1 MIRPPDLLTSITSE
15 TQMHHST
22 HKWVEMLR
30 WATMLSVAKLTPGQ
44 EGYYERSV
52 ADGLDDYYAG
62 RGESPGV
69 WVGRGARELEL
80 EGVVREGELGRLIRG
95 KHPHTGKQ
103 LRRHYRARRITVE
116 RIDPFTGDRMLEVQ
130 KLAPVAGFDLV
141 FSPPKSVSLL
151 HALGGEEP
159 RRAVQEAHLSAWQA
173 ALAYL
178 EDEACVTRRGR
189 NGVQREHAGG
199 FVAAAYQHRTSRA
212 QDPHLHTHV
221 IVANMAQS
229 PSDGKWRALDAEPIL
244 KGYRLAA
251 GYLYQTHL
259 RAELTRTLGVEW
271 EQPRKGM
278 AELRHVPRAVIRA
291 FSTRRV
297 QVEEALAGKDGGGF
311 YAAQLAAVETREHK
325 QHVDLVA
332 LREDWGARAA
342 EHGLGRRELEALF
355 GRAHQHQ
362 PSRDGLLRMAERLL
376 GPEGLTKQRTA
387 FSGPEIVMAW
397 AEAHSAGASAERVRT
412 LASRLVAVDGVE
424 RVGERP
430 SPGRPARYSTVDLL
444 SLERAALAV
453 VERGRDADA
462 PSISPERLQEIERVD
477 RIVLSAEQERMVRE
491 VATSPNRV
499 VCVVGLAGAGKTT
512 ATHAV
517 AQVFAHERIEVVG
530 AAPSGVAAEKL
541 QDETGIPSA
550 TLHRLLDQARREGCL
565 PHGSVLVIDEAA
577 MAETRILAPVLGLVE
592 QAQGK
597 AILIGDP
604 QQLPAVGAGGLFAG
618 IVEREGAVVLSENR
632 RQRDELERDA
642 LARVR
647 AGVGRDYLAYAEL
660 RERLVVSESPVTTRA
675 RLLADWWTHARDDLP
690 GNVMLALRR
699 RDVQDLNQL
708 ARQLI
713 DTDGRLG
720 SERLTVADR
729 DFAAGDRIV
738 CLRNNT
744 VLGVKNGTTGTV
756 ERVDQEQRTLTVSTD
771 RGPTVEL
778 NRRYLESGNIRHAYA
793 LTGHAAQGLTVERA
807 FVLGAGE
814 ARLQEWA
821 YVALSRARTQT
832 RLYVTGVPREHESDF
847 HVLDDRDP
855 LTRFG
860 RALEES
866 AIELLAVDQ
875 RPLPSGPRHQTRP
888 EIQRTP
894 LTPEARL
901 HLRLLEQKHRAQA
914 KTRDIAGRKLEAAER
929 DLDRCNPLRRG
940 RRNQLRAEIDLQRHA
955 LERAETRLTEAV
967 TSLDNARHQ
976 LNTLERGPE
985 RLPIRTRDEL
995 TRSAQTREAPAL
1007 VLER

>member
-1 MIRPPDLLTSITSE
+1 MGD
-15 TQMHHST
+15 
-22 HKWVEMLR
+22 
-30 WATMLSVAKLTPGQ
+30 MLSVAKLTPGQ

-69 WVGRGARELEL
+69 WLGRGARELEL

-103 LRRHYRARRITVE
+103 LRRHYRPRQITVE
-116 RIDPFTGDRMLEVQ
+116 RIDPFSGERTAEVK

-141 FSPPKSVSLL
+141 FSVPKSVSLL
-151 HALGGEEP
+151 HALGDEET
-159 RRAVQEAHLSAWQA
+159 RHAINEAHLSAWQA
-173 ALAYL
+173 AVAYL
-178 EDEACVTRRGR
+178 EDEACVIRRGR
-189 NGVQREHAGG
+189 NGVLREHAGG

-229 PSDGKWRALDAEPIL
+229 PWDEKWRALDGEPIL
-244 KGYRLAA
+244 KSYRLAA
-251 GYLYQTHL
+251 GYVYEAHL
-259 RAELTRTLGVEW
+259 RAELSRSLGVEW
-271 EQPRKGM
+271 ETARKGW
-278 AELRHVPRAVIRA
+278 AELKDIPRRVIRE
-291 FSTRRV
+291 FSTRRT
-297 QVEEALAGKDGGGF
+297 QVEQQLARRGDSGF
-311 YAAQLAAVETREHK
+311 YAAQLAAVETRERKEHL
-325 QHVDLVA
+325 DLPG
-332 LREDWGARAA
+332 LREDWRARAA
-342 EHGLGRRELEALF
+342 EHGLGSRELRALL
-355 GRAHQHQ
+355 GRAPH
-362 PSRDGLLRMAERLL
+362 PELSADELLRTAKRLL

-387 FSGPEIVMAW
+387 FSEPEVVMAW
-397 AEAHSAGASAERVRT
+397 AEAHSSGALAERVRM
-412 LASRLVAVDGVE
+412 LAYRLTRTEGVE
-424 RVGERP
+424 QVGERP
-430 SPGRPARYSTVDLL
+430 SPGRPARYSTNELVAV
-444 SLERAALAV
+444 ERAALAL
-453 VERGRDADA
+453 VEHGRDADA
-462 PSISPERLQEIERVD
+462 PSVSPQRLDEIERSD

-491 VATSPNRV
+491 VATSGDRV

-517 AQVFAHERIEVVG
+517 AQAFAHAGIDVVG

-541 QDETGIPSA
+541 QDETAIPSA
-550 TLHRLLDQARREGCL
+550 TLHRLLDQARREGGL
-565 PHGSVLVIDEAA
+565 PHRGVVVIDEAA
-577 MAETRILAPVLGLVE
+577 MAETRILAPVLALVE

-604 QQLPAVGAGGLFAG
+604 QQLPSVGAGGLFAG

-660 RERLVVSESPVTTRA
+660 RERLVVSESPVTTQA
-675 RLLADWWTHARDDLP
+675 RLLADWWANARDDLP
-690 GNVMLALRR
+690 ANVMLALRR
-699 RDVQDLNQL
+699 RDVHELNQL
-708 ARQLI
+708 ARQLM

-720 SERLTVADR
+720 GERFTVADR
-729 DFAAGDRIV
+729 EFAAGDRIV

-744 VLGVKNGTTGTV
+744 VLGVKNGTTGTI
-756 ERVDQEQRTLTVSTD
+756 EHVDPKRRALTVSTD

-778 NRRYLESGNIRHAYA
+778 NRRYLESGHVRHAYA

-821 YVALSRARTQT
+821 YVALSRARQET
-832 RLYVTGVPREHESDF
+832 RLYVSGTPREHDSDF
-847 HVLDDRDP
+847 HILDDQNP

-875 RPLPSGPRHQTRP
+875 RPLPSGPKHQTRP
-888 EIQRTP
+888 EIERTS
-894 LTPEARL
+894 LTPEARM
-901 HLRLLEQKHRAQA
+901 HLRLLDRKRRALE
-914 KTRDIAGRKLEAAER
+914 KTRDTAER
-929 DLDRCNPLRRG
+929 RLETAERELNRCSPIRRH
-940 RRNQLRAEIDLQRHA
+940 RRDQLRAEIELQRHA
-955 LERAETRLTEAV
+955 IEVADTRLAETV
-967 TSLDNARHQ
+967 TSLDNARHP
-976 LNTLERGPE
+976 LGNVDRAPE
-985 RLPIRTRDEL
+985 RPPNPTRDEI